1 MKGTIEPYFWG
12 KLLFTKKSEL
22 ISHLKLVLVNC
33 SNGCGPTAQHCGYN
47 ITSKDDGEQS
57 ALSGNSQPSTT
68 LNESTQ
74 QSVRSPVECLLSE
87 ATSEDLHS
95 EAGVAASKQSET
107 LDSEAVLT
115 LPSTFKPSSNQDNI
129 LRDFS
134 RNEL

>member
-1 MKGTIEPYFWG
+1 MNLIFG
-12 KLLFTKKSEL
+12 KLVFTKHSEEFF
-22 ISHLKLVLVNC
+22 HFKLVIVNC

-57 ALSGNSQPSTT
+57 AFSGNSQPSTT
-68 LNESTQ
+68 LNESAQ
-74 QSVRSPVECLLSE
+74 QSARSPVECLLSE

-95 EAGVAASKQSET
+95 EAAVTASKQSET

-115 LPSTFKPSSNQDNI
+115 LPSTFQPSSSQDDIQI
-129 LRDFS
+129 LRDLS